1 MSLFA
6 GPPSQTH
13 PAAMQKNPV
22 LITETEAFSATIGD
36 TIRTTRKAKH
46 LSQKS
51 LASLCGITPVQLNRI
66 EAGDSIPSKNSLK
79 ALSAH
84 LCIPYTQLLLMAGYN
99 NMSGEFN
106 LYKRDG
112 SELNIEAIV
121 CSIYKADSDLLDLF
135 QDFDKIADSEDVEVI
150 KLLLKAMRKEMDQC
164 LDLSQLEQQ
173 LFAYFRKT
181 FQALKTFI
189 ISSLSPM
196 TE

>member
-1 MSLFA
+1 
-6 GPPSQTH
+6 
-13 PAAMQKNPV
+13 
-22 LITETEAFSATIGD
+22 
-36 TIRTTRKAKH
+36 
-46 LSQKS
+46 
-51 LASLCGITPVQLNRI
+51 
-66 EAGDSIPSKNSLK
+66 
-79 ALSAH
+79 
-84 LCIPYTQLLLMAGYN
+84 MAGYN

-164 LDLSQLEQQ
+164 LDLSQLEEQ

>member
-1 MSLFA
+1 M
-6 GPPSQTH
+6 
-13 PAAMQKNPV
+13 
-22 LITETEAFSATIGD
+22 
-36 TIRTTRKAKH
+36 
-46 LSQKS
+46 
-51 LASLCGITPVQLNRI
+51 NRI

-164 LDLSQLEQQ
+164 LDLSQLEEQ